1 MFGLLK
7 IKNTKQNL
15 WYILRKRGFGLNF
28 TAESFKV
35 HFEFIKLFFKIIV
48 LIIVGIIALMI
59 LFNLLLLTLS
69 VGVVFFISIGPIGI
83 YIFIVNFICV
93 YFTYKILKGLV
104 LTIYKLFEKLKI

>member
-35 HFEFIKLFFKIIV
+35 HFEFIKLFF
-48 LIIVGIIALMI
+48 GIIALMI